1 MFFKLMVFPLR
12 GFWNPAGS
20 RSLSKSDMLEK
31 WLRGTILGY
40 LGCLDKAAVLK
51 FSSVS
56 FP

>member
-1 MFFKLMVFPLR
+1 MVFPLR

-31 WLRGTILGY
+31 WLRGTVLGY

-51 FSSVS
+51 FSAVS